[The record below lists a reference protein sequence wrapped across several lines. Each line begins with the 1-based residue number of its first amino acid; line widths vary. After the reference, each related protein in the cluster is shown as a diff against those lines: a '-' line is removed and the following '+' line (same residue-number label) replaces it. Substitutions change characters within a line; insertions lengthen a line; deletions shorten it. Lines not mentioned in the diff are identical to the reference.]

1 MAGDVYSGLNA
12 GRAGWT
18 WYTGAAAWLYKIC
31 LEDMLG
37 IRRKKDALHI
47 APTVPF
53 EEYTVKYRYGEA
65 VYILHLSGKSRG
77 TVKLEDDGMTHEIT
91 VG

>member
-1 MAGDVYSGLNA
+1 
-12 GRAGWT
+12 
-18 WYTGAAAWLYKIC
+18 
-31 LEDMLG
+31 MLG
-37 IRRKKDALHI
+37 IRREKDALRI

-77 TVKLEDDGMTHEIT
+77 TVKMEDDKMTHEIT